1 MAKLP
6 VNLSKAMNAWK
17 EVTSNADQPVSIV
30 LAGDSHLVGIA
41 QQKFSVGGTVPATWV
56 GPISELSGLSG
67 VSGEILLVLVGPD
80 EEAEVLSSLEQAAP
94 KGGAVVAV
102 QGGADAGD
110 RFGHPWKG
118 CIRVAFSD
126 DVAGWRRVFAACAQ
140 LSEDRIVGLGRRYP
154 VLREAAAQRIIQRT
168 AGQNALIGLVF
179 FLPGADMPAMTL
191 NQLKMVLYLA
201 GMYGDEIG
209 IDRAIEIAGVLAMG
223 FGFRS
228 LARKIVSGI
237 PGFGWL
243 YKGIV
248 GYTATIAVGMAA
260 AKYFELGAPASTRK
274 AIELASSLRR

>member
-17 EVTSNADQPVSIV
+17 EVTSSADQSVSIV

-41 QQKFSVGGTVPATWV
+41 QEKFSVGGTVPATFV
-56 GPISELSGLSG
+56 GPLSELSNLAGA
-67 VSGEILLVLVGPD
+67 SGEILLVLV
-80 EEAEVLSSLEQAAP
+80 EADKESEVLSILEQAAP

-102 QGGADAGD
+102 KGGADAGG
-110 RFGHPWKG
+110 RFGRPWKD

-126 DVAGWRRVFAACAQ
+126 DVSGWRQVFAACAQ
-140 LSEDRIVGLGRRYP
+140 LAGDRIVGLGRRYP
-154 VLREAAAQRIIQRT
+154 VLRGAAAQRVIHQT

-179 FLPGADMPAMTL
+179 ILPGADMPAMTL

-209 IDRAIEIAGVLAMG
+209 VDRAIEIAGIIAMG
-223 FGFRS
+223 FGFRG
-228 LARKIVSGI
+228 LARKIVSQI

-248 GYTATIAVGMAA
+248 GYTATVAVGMAA
-260 AKYFELGAPASTRK
+260 MKYFELGAPGSTSK
-274 AIELASSLRR
+274 AIKLASSLRR